1 MYKRNI
7 TQSFAE
13 GLEDTP
19 ILLVNGSRQVGKST
33 FVKSLLPNTHH
44 YYTLDDPTTLSS
56 IKKDPLMFLEGLQGP
71 SIIDEVQRV
80 PELFLPLKKIVDEN
94 RRPGF
99 FILTG
104 SANALALPKPADSLA
119 GRMEVHTIWPLS
131 QGEIQGKAEDFISYI
146 FNSPLTHEELT
157 RVMGITVRSLK
168 KTYLDRPPPP
178 PSPTKLPLVKLLE
191 IIIQGGYPEA
201 LHRPSSNRRKKWFD
215 SYLMTILEKD
225 IKDLANIEGLL
236 DLPNLLKLFAS
247 RCGSLL
253 NTSEISRSMGIPQT
267 TLTRYIALLEKT
279 YLVVLLPAWT
289 KNLSKRIVKTPKAYL
304 NDTGLLT
311 HLVGYDQNR
320 LLNDK
325 GFLGHVLE
333 NFVVMELKKQMTWS
347 QQPCQ
352 IYHYRTHTQQEV
364 DIILEAPDSRVVAIE
379 VKLAN
384 SVTPKDFS
392 GIQGLEDDIG
402 EHFHRGIVLYM
413 GDTAISFGKNKHAIP
428 LSRLWE
434 SN

>member
-7 TQSFAE
+7 TQSFTEA
-13 GLEDTP
+13 LEDTP

-33 FVKSLLPNTHH
+33 FVKSLLSDTHH

-104 SANALALPKPADSLA
+104 SANVLALPKLADSLA
-119 GRMEVHTIWPLS
+119 GRMEVHTLWPLS
-131 QGEIQGKAEDFISYI
+131 QGEIQGKKEDFINLLFKQTI
-146 FNSPLTHEELT
+146 PPLQSKISLDKLVE
-157 RVMGITVRSLK
+157 MIT
-168 KTYLDRPPPP
+168 
-178 PSPTKLPLVKLLE
+178 
-191 IIIQGGYPEA
+191 QGGYPEA
-201 LHRPSSNRRKKWFD
+201 LHRPSSNRRKKWFE

-236 DLPNLLKLFAS
+236 ELPNLLKLFAS

-279 YLVVLLPAWT
+279 YLVALLPAWT
-289 KNLSKRIVKTPKAYL
+289 KNLSKRIVKTPKVYL

-333 NFVVMELKKQMTWS
+333 NFIVMELKKQTTWS

-364 DIILEAPDSRVVAIE
+364 DIVLETPDSRVVAIE

-392 GIQGLEDDIG
+392 GIQSLEDDIG
-402 EHFHRGIVLYM
+402 EHFHRGVVLYM
-413 GDTAISFGKNKHAIP
+413 GDTVISFGKNKYAIP
-428 LSRLWE
+428 LSYLWE
-434 SN
+434 ITGL